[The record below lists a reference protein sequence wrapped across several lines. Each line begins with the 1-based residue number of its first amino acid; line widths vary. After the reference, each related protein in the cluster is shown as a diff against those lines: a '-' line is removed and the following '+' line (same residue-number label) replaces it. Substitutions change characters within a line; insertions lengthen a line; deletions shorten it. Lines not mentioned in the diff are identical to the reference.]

1 MSFITK
7 TPIQCE
13 LRNIHYFRYGA
24 DHFYQARRDFAAI
37 ALILDGDVST
47 GEDQE
52 MYEARSGDIM
62 IHKPN
67 TVVTIKANRQG
78 EHIVLA
84 LNLHVLQGIDLFHLY
99 ALPKI
104 IRLPD
109 PLPFTRKIKE
119 LLRIWQL
126 RDSPARYLNA
136 VALTLEL
143 VSYILE
149 NTVGT
154 DADKRHIAP
163 IIHSD
168 LLDESMNEVL
178 QYILTHMNQVI
189 SRDAL
194 AQICR
199 LHPGTFQ
206 RLFKSKFGVTPME
219 LVRRFRLLT
228 ARKLLENSDHTL
240 EWIAGQCGFSDA
252 AHLSRLFKSEYNE
265 TPGDYRKG
273 VKLAKHDTLI
283 SLLPG

>member
-1 MSFITK
+1 VI
-7 TPIQCE
+7 
-13 LRNIHYFRYGA
+13 
-24 DHFYQARRDFAAI
+24 
-37 ALILDGDVST
+37 
-47 GEDQE
+47 
-52 MYEARSGDIM
+52 
-62 IHKPN
+62 
-67 TVVTIKANRQG
+67 
-78 EHIVLA
+78 A

-109 PLPFTRKIKE
+109 PLPFT
-119 LLRIWQL
+119 
-126 RDSPARYLNA
+126 
-136 VALTLEL
+136 L

-154 DADKRHIAP
+154 DAAKRHIAP

-199 LHPGTFQ
+199 MHPGTFQ

-219 LVRRFRLLT
+219 LVRRFRLLS

-240 EWIAGQCGFSDA
+240 EWITEQCGLSDA
-252 AHLSRLFKSEYNE
+252 AHLSRLFKAEEYTKNDDNR
-265 TPGDYRKG
+265 TMTRCPGC
-273 VKLAKHDTLI
+273 
-283 SLLPG
+283 